1 MKKLIILL
9 LFVLAPGVHAADA
22 AQAPKVDVFV
32 TSWCPYCSKLESF
45 LKKRGVEYTRWDIE
59 NDARGARLFADL
71 GGQGVP
77 VARIGDRV
85 VHGYDPSELES
96 ALENA

>member
-1 MKKLIILL
+1 MKKLVLVL
-9 LFVLAPGVHAADA
+9 LFVLVLGGFSAAA
-22 AQAPKVDVFV
+22 EAPKVDIFV

-45 LKKRGVEYTRWDIE
+45 LKKRDVDYTRWDIE
-59 NDARGARLFADL
+59 KDAKGARLFADL
-71 GGQGVP
+71 GGEGVP

-85 VHGYDPSELES
+85 VHGYDPAEIES